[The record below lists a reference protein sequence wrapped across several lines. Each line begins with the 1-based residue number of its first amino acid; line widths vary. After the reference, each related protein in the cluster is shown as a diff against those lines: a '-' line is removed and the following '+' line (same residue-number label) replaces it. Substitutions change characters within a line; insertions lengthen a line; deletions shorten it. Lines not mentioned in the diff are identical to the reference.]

1 MSYNESSQIKYW
13 MFNNEGLKKLREQ
26 CNNQHKQ
33 VILEK
38 TPSSEPNILSPDD
51 ELSLIHYYETKTL
64 EIAMALNLPDK
75 VSATAIIYIKRF
87 YLKNS
92 IMQYGAKLVMLS
104 CLFIAC
110 KTEDNHLDI
119 DYYSNITKASPSDI
133 TNLEIIILES
143 LNFNLI
149 VYHPFRPMYGYI
161 LDINDNS
168 SIYNN
173 TNGVSPI
180 KFDTLWE
187 TCKKSIQKSLFSD
200 CCFEFHPQI
209 IALAC
214 LNLNWDGF
222 NMYIENKFIDKGQEF
237 LNGMIEKI
245 NQVKQVL
252 LNVPDKPDLEVVKKI
267 DRKLIFLN
275 NPEKE
280 KRKSKKDPNKN
291 PKKKTK
297 PSTTATATTTTND
310 TTNND
315 TTTTATATAT
325 TEQTTTLTTSMST
338 DQEMSSNT
346 STTTTTTT
354 DTEMVNLETTTN

>member
-1 MSYNESSQIKYW
+1 MSYNESSQIKNW
-13 MFNNEGLKKLREQ
+13 MFNNEALKKLREQ
-26 CNNQHKQ
+26 CNNQYKQ

-38 TPSSEPNILSPDD
+38 TPSSEPNILSTDE

-92 IMQYGAKLVMLS
+92 IMQYGPKLVMLS

-173 TNGVSPI
+173 TNGITPI
-180 KFDTLWE
+180 KFDNLWE

-222 NMYIENKFIDKGQEF
+222 NMYIENKFIDKGQEV

-245 NQVKQVL
+245 NQVKL
-252 LNVPDKPDLEVVKKI
+252 ALSNVPDKPDLEVVRKI

-297 PSTTATATTTTND
+297 PSTTSTTND
-310 TTNND
+310 TTNNND
-315 TTTTATATAT
+315 ITVASSSSSSTITTTT
-325 TEQTTTLTTSMST
+325 TEQTTTTSMIN

-346 STTTTTTT
+346 TTSTTVT
-354 DTEMVNLETTTN
+354 DTEMVNLDSTN

>member
-1 MSYNESSQIKYW
+1 MSYNESSQIKNW
-13 MFNNEGLKKLREQ
+13 MFSNERLKQLREQ

-38 TPSSEPNILSPDD
+38 TPSSELNILCPDE

-87 YLKNS
+87 YLENS
-92 IMQYGAKLVMLS
+92 IMQYGPKLVMLS

-133 TNLEIIILES
+133 TNLEVIILES

-161 LDINDNS
+161 LDINDNFS
-168 SIYNN
+168 LYNN
-173 TNGVSPI
+173 TNGITPV

-222 NMYIENKFIDKGQEF
+222 NMYIENKFKDKDQEF
-237 LNGMIEKI
+237 LNSMIGKI
-245 NQVKQVL
+245 NQVKEVL
-252 LNVPDKPDLEVVKKI
+252 SNVPDKPDLEVVKKI

-297 PSTTATATTTTND
+297 PSTSTPPTSTDNILNNDVTTT
-310 TTNND
+310 
-315 TTTTATATAT
+315 TTTTAAT
-325 TEQTTTLTTSMST
+325 TLISEQTTTTLIST
-338 DQEMSSNT
+338 EMSSNT
-346 STTTTTTT
+346 TTTSTTIT
-354 DTEMVNLETTTN
+354 DTEMVNLDSTN